1 VSPEKASS
9 SQVACGN
16 VVTEAL
22 PWPVVHYPNLRGTFC
37 AFARS
42 MRSAPALCACAESAV
57 RNLLGLRPALRMR
70 RANGES
76 PASYFPD
83 PIARKIAAW
92 NGRGD
97 LPVQFRPA
105 LCHRCNA
112 AIPTFRYCNDH
123 DDTPF
128 VQQYGW
134 YLNQAYLRLGILPY
148 RNAYLPGVC
157 PADYQADIETSR
169 NLEREFQRECDRL
182 LEVVDL
188 SALPGNGP
196 RDAILL
202 RPAWRHQFGQMI
214 ELRRQ
219 ASEQRKVL
227 KRKIQ
232 AIVAQEFRVAGY
244 AAPTTDR

>member
-1 VSPEKASS
+1 VRPDKVSSP
-9 SQVACGN
+9 QVACGN
-16 VVTEAL
+16 VVREAL
-22 PWPVVHYPNLRGTFC
+22 PWAVVHYPNLRGTFC
-37 AFARS
+37 AFAHTTRS
-42 MRSAPALCACAESAV
+42 PAVLCACAEPAV

-70 RANGES
+70 RGNGES
-76 PASYFPD
+76 PASYFPEG
-83 PIARKIAAW
+83 IARQILVW

-97 LPVQFRPA
+97 LPLQFRPG
-105 LCHRCNA
+105 LCHRCSSA
-112 AIPTFRYCNDH
+112 VPTLRYCSDR
-123 DDTPF
+123 DDSPF

-134 YLNQAYLRLGILPY
+134 YLNQAYLRLGMLPY
-148 RNAYLPGVC
+148 RNTYLPGVC

-182 LEVVDL
+182 MEAIDL
-188 SALPGNGP
+188 SALPENGP

-202 RPAWRHQFGQMI
+202 RPVWRQQFGEMI

-232 AIVAQEFRVAGY
+232 ALVAQEFLVQE
-244 AAPTTDR
+244 AAALTTG

>member
-1 VSPEKASS
+1 MRPEKVSS
-9 SQVACGN
+9 PQVACGDILR
-16 VVTEAL
+16 EAL
-22 PWPVVHYPNLRGTFC
+22 PWPVVHYPNIRGTFC

-42 MRSAPALCACAESAV
+42 TRSAPALCACAEPAV

-83 PIARKIAAW
+83 GIARKIAAW
-92 NGRGD
+92 SGRGT
-97 LPVQFRPA
+97 LPLQFHPG

-112 AIPTFRYCNDH
+112 AIPMLRYCDDH
-123 DDTPF
+123 DDSPF

-148 RNAYLPGVC
+148 RNTYLPGIC
-157 PADYQADIETSR
+157 PADYQADIEASR

-182 LEVVDL
+182 LEAVDFL
-188 SALPGNGP
+188 ALPANGP

-202 RPAWRHQFGQMI
+202 RPAWRQQFGQMI
-214 ELRRQ
+214 ELRHQ
-219 ASEQRKVL
+219 ASDQRKIL

-232 AIVAQEFRVAGY
+232 ALVAQEFLVAGY
-244 AAPTTDR
+244 AAPAADR

>member
-1 VSPEKASS
+1 MRPEKVSS
-9 SQVACGN
+9 PQVGCGN
-16 VVTEAL
+16 ILREAL
-22 PWPVVHYPNLRGTFC
+22 PWPVVHYPNMRGTFC

-42 MRSAPALCACAESAV
+42 TRSAPALCACAEPAV

-83 PIARKIAAW
+83 GIASKIAAW
-92 NGRGD
+92 SGRGT
-97 LPVQFRPA
+97 LPLQFQPG

-112 AIPTFRYCNDH
+112 AIPMLRYCNDH
-123 DDTPF
+123 DDSPF

-148 RNAYLPGVC
+148 RNTYLPGVC
-157 PADYQADIETSR
+157 PSDYQADIETSR

-182 LEVVDL
+182 LEAVDFL
-188 SALPGNGP
+188 ALPANGP

-202 RPAWRHQFGQMI
+202 RPAWRQQFGQMI
-214 ELRRQ
+214 ELRHQ
-219 ASEQRKVL
+219 ASEQRKIL

-232 AIVAQEFRVAGY
+232 ALVAQEFLVAGH
-244 AAPTTDR
+244 AAPAADR

>member
-1 VSPEKASS
+1 MSPEKVLS

-16 VVTEAL
+16 VVREAL

-42 MRSAPALCACAESAV
+42 ARSAPALCACAEPAV
-57 RNLLGLRPALRMR
+57 RNLLGLRPTLRMR
-70 RANGES
+70 RSTGES

-83 PIARKIAAW
+83 NIARQIASW
-92 NGRGD
+92 NGGGD
-97 LPVQFRPA
+97 LPMRFQPG

-112 AIPTFRYCNDH
+112 TDPTLWYC
-123 DDTPF
+123 DDCDDSPF

-134 YLNQAYLRLGILPY
+134 YLNQAYLRLGMLPY
-148 RNAYLPGVC
+148 RNSYLPGVC
-157 PADYQADIETSR
+157 PPDYQADIEASR

-182 LEVVDL
+182 LEAVDF
-188 SALPGNGP
+188 SALSGNGP

-202 RPAWRHQFGQMI
+202 RPAWRKQFGQMI
-214 ELRRQ
+214 ELRHQ
-219 ASEQRKVL
+219 ASEQRRIL

-232 AIVAQEFRVAGY
+232 ALVAQEFRVAGY
-244 AAPTTDR
+244 ETPAADG